1 MSYCT
6 IQDMTDLLTSK
17 KLAELSNEATP
28 TVVDEVYVQQLIDD
42 MSSDID
48 NYLRNRYP
56 LPLTSTPPVI
66 KRICKVLT
74 RIQLYRGRPKAAN
87 LEELRKEEEAVRKEL
102 EQIAKGT
109 ISLDLTG
116 FTPEVAK
123 PGRYAS
129 KAADKVFTDS
139 FMEVMI

>member
-1 MSYCT
+1 
-6 IQDMTDLLTSK
+6 MTDMLTLK
-17 KLAELSNEATP
+17 KLAELSNEKTP
-28 TVVDEVYVQQLIDD
+28 TVVDEVIVQQLIDD

-74 RIQLYRGRPKAAN
+74 RIQLYRGRPKGIDM
-87 LEELRKEEEAVRKEL
+87 EELRKQEEAARKEL
-102 EQIAKGT
+102 EQISKGT
-109 ISLDLTG
+109 IQLELAG
-116 FTPEVAK
+116 FTPEVSN

-129 KAADKVFTDS
+129 KSASKVFTDS
-139 FMEVMI
+139 FMDVMI

>member
-6 IQDMTDLLTSK
+6 IQDMTEMLTLK

-28 TVVDEVYVQQLIDD
+28 TVVNEDYVQQLIDD

-87 LEELRKEEEAVRKEL
+87 LEELRKEEEAALKEL
-102 EQIAKGT
+102 ERISKGLVT
-109 ISLDLTG
+109 LDLAG

-123 PGRYAS
+123 PGRFAS

-139 FMEVMI
+139 FMDVMI

>member
-1 MSYCT
+1 
-6 IQDMTDLLTSK
+6 MTDLLTSK

-48 NYLRNRYP
+48 NYLRGRYP
-56 LPLTSTPPVI
+56 LPLTSTPSVI

-74 RIQLYRGRPKAAN
+74 RIQLYRGRPKSGDP
-87 LEELRKEEEAVRKEL
+87 EELRKQEEAARREL

-109 ISLDLTG
+109 IMLDITG
-116 FTPEVAK
+116 FTPEVVK
-123 PGRYAS
+123 PGRFAS
-129 KAADKVFTDS
+129 KAASKVFTDS
-139 FMEVMI
+139 FMDVMI

>member
-1 MSYCT
+1 
-6 IQDMTDLLTSK
+6 MTEMLTLK

-28 TVVDEVYVQQLIDD
+28 TVVKEDYVQQIIDD

-74 RIQLYRGRPKAAN
+74 KVQLYRGRPKAAN
-87 LEELRKEEEAVRKEL
+87 LEELRKEEEAARKEL
-102 EQIAKGT
+102 EQIAKGNV
-109 ISLDLTG
+109 SLDITG
-116 FTPEVAK
+116 FTPEVPK
-123 PGRYAS
+123 PGRFAS

-139 FMEVMI
+139 FMDVMI